1 MSSPPS
7 IRTYLVRFLRNT
19 CFVLFEL
26 FCDGEKRESMKKF
39 FAVLFLVTIL
49 FGFGS
54 TAQAKEKIGFVN
66 VKVLAEN
73 YEPLRELRDTY
84 MDEYKKK
91 HPQVGSKK
99 MDEGM
104 QFHEKFFWQ
113 MQVADG
119 GLLKPILQK
128 AVKGKNVMIIAFGYQ
143 NTEGYKDLTQDFLQ
157 ALNEQKSAKQ
167 KEAA

>member
-1 MSSPPS
+1 
-7 IRTYLVRFLRNT
+7 
-19 CFVLFEL
+19 
-26 FCDGEKRESMKKF
+26 MKKF

-113 MQVADG
+113 MQVSDG
-119 GLLKPILQK
+119 GLLKPVLGKI
-128 AVKGKNVMIIAFGYQ
+128 VKETNIRQFVFGPQ
-143 NTEGYKDLTQDFLQ
+143 NTKGYEDLTQDFLQ